1 MPNGSHL
8 VNRYALLTA
17 SAVAVVGFTA
27 GFAPAGEKKPQKF
40 ARFAGPDGKPVFGVL
55 EGDSLREITG
65 APYGEW
71 RRTDRVV
78 PASGVKF
85 LPVTD
90 ARTVYALAGN
100 YQDHLAGL
108 PPERLEKY
116 KTPQFFL
123 KTPASLCGH
132 GDDVRYPKD
141 AGRVDYEGELVI
153 VIGKGGRDIPKEKAL
168 DHVFGVAAGNDVSAR
183 DWQSNDIQWWRAK
196 GSDTFGPCGPYIATG
211 IDYGNLDLQVRVN
224 GEVKMRTNTKLMV
237 HDIPTSVSFLSRHVT
252 LQPGDLIF
260 TGTAGKTQPI
270 KVGDVVEVEL
280 EGAGVL
286 RNKVAGE

>member
-1 MPNGSHL
+1 MTRL
-8 VNRYALLTA
+8 AILAAALALA
-17 SAVAVVGFTA
+17 A
-27 GFAPAGEKKPQKF
+27 GPAAAQEKKPQKF
-40 ARFAGPDGKPVFGVL
+40 ARYAGEGGKPVYGVL
-55 EGDSLREITG
+55 DGENLRDISAPPFADWKPTG
-65 APYGEW
+65 
-71 RRTDRVV
+71 RVV

-90 ARTVYALAGN
+90 ARNVYALAGN

-108 PPERLEKY
+108 PPERLEKF

-123 KTPASLCGH
+123 KTAACLAGH
-132 GDDVRYPKD
+132 GDAIRYPAD

-183 DWQSNDIQWWRAK
+183 DWQANDVQWWRAK

-211 IDYGNLDLQVRVN
+211 IDYANLDMQVRVN
-224 GEVKMRTNTKLMV
+224 GEVKMKTNTKMMV
-237 HDIPTSVSFLSRHVT
+237 HDIPTSVAFLSRHVT

-280 EGAGVL
+280 AGVGVL
-286 RNKVAGE
+286 SNKVAAGK

>member
-1 MPNGSHL
+1 MTRL
-8 VNRYALLTA
+8 VIPVAAALALVCPDPPPA
-17 SAVAVVGFTA
+17 A
-27 GFAPAGEKKPQKF
+27 GQQAPLKF
-40 ARFAGPDGKPVFGVL
+40 ARYVGPNGLPVYGVV
-55 EGDSLREITG
+55 EGDTLREVSG
-65 APYGEW
+65 SPFGEW
-71 RRTDRVV
+71 KRTDRTA
-78 PASGVKF
+78 PAARAKF

-90 ARTVYALAGN
+90 ARNVYALAGN

-116 KTPQFFL
+116 KIPQFFL
-123 KTPASLCGH
+123 KPPACLCGH
-132 GDDVRYPKD
+132 GDNILYPKD

-168 DHVFGVAAGNDVSAR
+168 EHVFGVSAGNDVSAR
-183 DWQSNDIQWWRAK
+183 DWQSGDIQWWRAK

-224 GEVKMRTNTKLMV
+224 GEVKMKTNTKLMV
-237 HDIPTSVSFLSRHVT
+237 HDVPTTVSFLSRHVT

-270 KVGDVVEVEL
+270 KPGDVVEVEL
-280 EGAGVL
+280 QGVGVL
-286 RNKVAGE
+286 RNTVAAGR